1 MTRSPGAR
9 FGRILMLLL
18 AGGAAGSGLSA
29 SSPAAPATAGA
40 LESTP
45 GHPSAVMRLQGLIE
59 AAEKALEAEDAD
71 TAVLRA
77 DEAEAL
83 VEGWSVEV
91 LRRPDIAPLIE
102 RLRVVRRQLDEIEAE
117 AEGGEP
123 AMEVVD
129 LTPDEAAT
137 ELARVREAEGG
148 ALYDFPIDLNDTVLA
163 WVHAFTNQKKG
174 FIEGSLSRATQ
185 YLPMVQ
191 QVFEEEGLPRDL
203 AFLAVVE
210 SGFKNT
216 AKSRAKAVGM
226 WQFIKSTGRIYG
238 LTGNAWV
245 EERRDPIK
253 ATRAAARYLKRL
265 YEISGD
271 WYLALAGYN
280 AGPLTVERAAAGLG
294 SRNYWDMARSRFL
307 RNETKNYVPQLCAA
321 ILIGRHPEK
330 YGLAVVQM
338 PPYVY
343 ETVAVERQTRLSV
356 VARHAGVSET
366 ALKDLNPELLR
377 GMTPPGRY
385 ILRVPPGLGAST
397 QRALAGLSPRERVET
412 RTYVVRKGDTLA
424 KVAARFKVSPEDLL
438 EANGIGRSGF
448 RVGRRLQ
455 VPPPSP
461 EVTTPG
467 LARSEQPLEPMPEI
481 PGTVVPAPAVE
492 SVAPPPARPAESQA
506 PATVPAEPETRPAFH
521 RVKPGETLYAI
532 GTRYGIP
539 LDHLRK
545 WNRIKGNRIQA
556 GQRLRL
562 QKP

>member
-1 MTRSPGAR
+1 MIPGPGVRS
-9 FGRILMLLL
+9 GRILLLL
-18 AGGAAGSGLSA
+18 VAWGAAGSGLAA
-29 SSPAAPATAGA
+29 SGLPLPSGPSA
-40 LESTP
+40 LESAP
-45 GHPSAVMRLQGLIE
+45 GHPSAVMRLKALVE
-59 AAEKALEAEDAD
+59 AAERALEAEDPD
-71 TAVLRA
+71 TASAKA

-83 VEGWSVEV
+83 VDGWSVEV
-91 LRRPDIAPLIE
+91 LRRPDIAPLID
-102 RLRVVRRQLDEIEAE
+102 RLRVVRRQVDELESQGD
-117 AEGGEP
+117 EGQD
-123 AMEVVD
+123 AQEVVD
-129 LTPDEAAT
+129 LTPAETEA
-137 ELARVREAEGG
+137 ERARVREAEGD
-148 ALYDFPIDLNDTVLA
+148 ALYDFPIDLNDTVLT

-191 QVFEEEGLPRDL
+191 QVFEEEGIPRDL

-238 LTGNAWV
+238 MTGNAWV

-265 YEISGD
+265 YEITGD

-307 RNETKNYVPQLCAA
+307 RNETKHYVPQLCAA

-330 YGLAVVQM
+330 YGLTVVQM

-343 ETVAVERQTRLSV
+343 ETVAVERQTRLAV
-356 VARHAGVSET
+356 VARHAGVSEA
-366 ALKDLNPELLR
+366 ALKELNPELLR

-412 RTYVVRKGDTLA
+412 RSYTVRKGDTLA

-438 EANGIGRSGF
+438 ETNGIPRSGF

-455 VPPPSP
+455 IPPPSP
-461 EVTTPG
+461 VAPPPA
-467 LARSEQPLEPMPEI
+467 LARSEQPLEPLPEI
-481 PGTVVPAPAVE
+481 PGTTVAAPPTEPAPPAANPTE
-492 SVAPPPARPAESQA
+492 AQPSAPAPEVSEARP
-506 PATVPAEPETRPAFH
+506 TFH

-539 LDHLRK
+539 LESLRK
-545 WNRIKGNRIQA
+545 WNRIRGNHIEA

>member
-1 MTRSPGAR
+1 MTRRPGAR
-9 FGRILMLLL
+9 FGRILLLL
-18 AGGAAGSGLSA
+18 AAWGAAGSGLPA
-29 SSPAAPATAGA
+29 SGLPVPGAPTS
-40 LESTP
+40 LESVP
-45 GHPSAVMRLQGLIE
+45 GHPSAVVRLQGLIE
-59 AAEKALEAEDAD
+59 AAEKALEAEDAE
-71 TAVLRA
+71 TAGARA

-83 VEGWSVEV
+83 VEGWSVEI
-91 LRRPDIAPLIE
+91 LRRPDIAPLID
-102 RLRVVRRQLDEIEAE
+102 RLRVVRRQLDELEAE
-117 AEGGEP
+117 AEGGALP
-123 AMEVVD
+123 PEVVD
-129 LTPDEAAT
+129 LSPSEADA
-137 ELARVREAEGG
+137 ERARVREAEGD
-148 ALYDFPIDLNDTVLA
+148 ALYDFPIDLNETVLA
-163 WVHAFTNQKKG
+163 WVHAFTNERKG

-191 QVFEEEGLPRDL
+191 QVFQEEGLPRDL
-203 AFLAVVE
+203 AYLAVVE

-216 AKSRAKAVGM
+216 ARSRAKAVGM
-226 WQFIKSTGRIYG
+226 WQFIRSTGRLYG
-238 LTGNAWV
+238 LKGNAWV

-265 YEISGD
+265 YEITGD

-321 ILIGRHPEK
+321 ILVGRHPEK
-330 YGLAVVQM
+330 YGLDVTQL

-356 VARHAGVSET
+356 VARHAGVPE
-366 ALKDLNPELLR
+366 AELKDLNPELLR
-377 GMTPPGRY
+377 GMTPPGSY
-385 ILRVPPGLGAST
+385 ILRVPPGKGAST
-397 QRALAGLSPRERVET
+397 QRSLVGLSPRDRVAG

-424 KVAARFKVSPEDLL
+424 RVAARFKVSQEDLL
-438 EANGIGRSGF
+438 EANGLGRNQF

-455 VPPPSP
+455 IPPS
-461 EVTTPG
+461 TPMPQPPAKAQG
-467 LARSEQPLEPMPEI
+467 EQPLEPMPDI
-481 PGTVVPAPAVE
+481 PGVSPLVVPAERVAPGGAKPAE
-492 SVAPPPARPAESQA
+492 SPAPAPPPSEPEARP
-506 PATVPAEPETRPAFH
+506 TFH

-539 LDHLRK
+539 LDSLRK

>member
-1 MTRSPGAR
+1 MIRHPGAR
-9 FGRILMLLL
+9 FGRILLLL
-18 AGGAAGSGLSA
+18 AAWGAAGPGLPASGLPVTATPA
-29 SSPAAPATAGA
+29 S

-45 GHPSAVMRLQGLIE
+45 GHPSAVLRLQGLIE
-59 AAEKALEAEDAD
+59 AAEKALEAEDAE
-71 TAVLRA
+71 TASARA
-77 DEAEAL
+77 DEAEVL

-102 RLRVVRRQLDEIEAE
+102 RLRVVRRQLDELEAE
-117 AEGGEP
+117 AEGSEP
-123 AMEVVD
+123 RMDVVD
-129 LTPDEAAT
+129 LTPDEAAS

-148 ALYDFPIDLNDTVLA
+148 AIYDFPIDLNDTVLA
-163 WVHAFTNQKKG
+163 WVHAFTNQRKG

-238 LTGNAWV
+238 LTGNAWI

-265 YEISGD
+265 YEITGD

-321 ILIGRHPEK
+321 ILVGRHPEK
-330 YGLAVVQM
+330 YGLSVLQM

-356 VARHAGVSET
+356 VARHAGVGEST
-366 ALKDLNPELLR
+366 LKELNPELLR

-385 ILRVPPGLGAST
+385 ILRVPPGFGAST
-397 QRALAGLSPRERVET
+397 QRVLAGLSPRERVET
-412 RTYVVRKGDTLA
+412 RTYVVRKGDTLVR
-424 KVAARFKVSPEDLL
+424 VAARFKVTPEDLL
-438 EANGIGRSGF
+438 ETNGLRRNQF

-455 VPPPSP
+455 IPPPTPVMPASP
-461 EVTTPG
+461 VVR
-467 LARSEQPLEPMPEI
+467 AEQPLEPMPEI
-481 PGTVVPAPAVE
+481 PGTTPAAVPSEP
-492 SVAPPPARPAESQA
+492 SAPPPAKPAEPQPPVA
-506 PATVPAEPETRPAFH
+506 APAEPEARPAFH

-532 GTRYGIP
+532 GTRYGIS

>member
-71 TAVLRA
+71 TAGLRA

-265 YEISGD
+265 YEITGD

-385 ILRVPPGLGAST
+385 LLRVPPGLGAST

-424 KVAARFKVSPEDLL
+424 RVAARFKVTPEDLL
-438 EANGIGRSGF
+438 ETNGLRRNQF

-455 VPPPSP
+455 IPPP
-461 EVTTPG
+461 TPA
-467 LARSEQPLEPMPEI
+467 LPAATVARTEQPLEPMPEI

>member
-1 MTRSPGAR
+1 MTRHPGAR
-9 FGRILMLLL
+9 YGRILLLL
-18 AGGAAGSGLSA
+18 AAWGAAGSGLRASGLLTPGPSA
-29 SSPAAPATAGA
+29 A
-40 LESTP
+40 LESAP
-45 GHPSAVMRLQGLIE
+45 GHPSAVVRLQGLIE
-59 AAEKALEAEDAD
+59 AAEKALETEDPE
-71 TAVLRA
+71 TASARA

-91 LRRPDIAPLIE
+91 LRRPDIGPLIE
-102 RLRVVRRQLDEIEAE
+102 RLRVVRRQLDELDAE
-117 AEGGEP
+117 TDGGEP
-123 AMEVVD
+123 LGVVD
-129 LTPDEAAT
+129 LTPAETEA
-137 ELARVREAEGG
+137 ERVRVREAESG

-203 AFLAVVE
+203 AYLAVVE

-265 YEISGD
+265 YEITGD

-321 ILIGRHPEK
+321 ILVGRHPEK
-330 YGLAVVQM
+330 YGLDVVQM

-356 VARHAGVSET
+356 VARHAGVHEGD
-366 ALKDLNPELLR
+366 LKALNPELLR

-397 QRALAGLSPRERVET
+397 QRALAGLSPRERVEN

-424 KVAARFKVSPEDLL
+424 RVAARFKVTPEDLL
-438 EANGIGRSGF
+438 ETNDLRRNQF
-448 RVGRRLQ
+448 RAGRRLQ
-455 VPPPSP
+455 IPPP
-461 EVTTPG
+461 TPVMPAPPV
-467 LARSEQPLEPMPEI
+467 ARAEQPLEPMPEI
-481 PGTVVPAPAVE
+481 PGTSPAAAPAE
-492 SVAPPPARPAESQA
+492 PSAPPPAKAENQ
-506 PATVPAEPETRPAFH
+506 PPAEPEARPAFH

-532 GTRYGIP
+532 GARYGIP